1 MIAAEIIKILEK
13 VAPPSLQEP
22 YDNSGL
28 LTGQHQM
35 EVSGVMVSLDMT
47 EEVIDEAI
55 ERGCQMVISHHPI
68 IFRGLKR
75 INGYTYVERVVIK
88 AIRHGIGLYAIH
100 TNLDNVLYQG
110 VNEQIGKKLGLSDM
124 HIMIPKNESNA
135 WQGMDVGTGIVGFLE
150 KPMPVIDFLHLLKS
164 VMITNCIRFAGPDEK
179 QVHKVAICGGSG
191 SSFLPAA
198 ISSNAD
204 AYVSA
209 DFKYHEFF
217 DAEDKILIADIG
229 HFESEQF
236 TIELLY
242 TILRNNFPNFAVHK
256 TSVLTNP
263 IKYHT

>member
-1 MIAAEIIKILEK
+1 MIAAEIIKVLEK
-13 VAPPSLQEP
+13 VAPPALQES

-28 LTGQHQM
+28 LTGQHHM

-47 EEVIDEAI
+47 EDVIDEAI
-55 ERGCQMVISHHPI
+55 ERGCQMIISHHPI

-88 AIRHGIGLYAIH
+88 AIRHGIALYAIH

-110 VNEQIGKKLGLSDM
+110 VNEQIGNKLGLSSM
-124 HIMIPKNESNA
+124 KIMIPKEGANE
-135 WQGMDVGTGIVGFLE
+135 WQGLQVGTGIVGLLQ
-150 KPMPVIDFLHLLKS
+150 KPLPVIDFLQFVKTT
-164 VMITNCIRFAGPDEK
+164 MRTDCIRYSGPKDK
-179 QVHKVAICGGSG
+179 MIHSVAVCGGSG
-191 SSFLPAA
+191 SIFLPAA
-198 ISSNAD
+198 ISSGAD

-217 DAEDKILIADIG
+217 DAEDKIVIADIG

-242 TILRNNFPNFAVHK
+242 SILRNNFPNFAVHK
-256 TSVLTNP
+256 TSVQTNP